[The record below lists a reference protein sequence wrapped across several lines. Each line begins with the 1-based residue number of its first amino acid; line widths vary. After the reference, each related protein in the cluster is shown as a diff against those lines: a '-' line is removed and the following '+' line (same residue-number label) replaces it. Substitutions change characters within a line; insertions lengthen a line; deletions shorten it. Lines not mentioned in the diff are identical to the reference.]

1 MNHGDVL
8 YPLGAGLLAG
18 MFVFAISAIT
28 GRERNFG
35 IDLDL
40 AVLIGTA
47 TAFSV
52 LAARRPDLAMWAIPG
67 Y

>member
-1 MNHGDVL
+1 MNYGDVL
-8 YPLGAGLLAG
+8 YPIGAGFLAG
-18 MFVFAISAIT
+18 MFVFAISTIT

-40 AVLIGTA
+40 AVLIGTV
-47 TAFSV
+47 TAFGV
-52 LAARRPDLAMWAIPG
+52 LAARRPDLAMWSIPG